1 MITLSTSV
9 YLHVFICMRKR
20 TVWKWC
26 CSSVSINTFTLPL
39 VSYEISTS
47 CSERLWNLTDVPL
60 RNLTHNSQPT
70 WSSRRDPNCMV
81 YCSAC
86 REGNWPHA
94 DTDLQPSIGE
104 HSIRRP
110 LHVLIKTQH
119 DVKRKLRKATTGWM
133 GPRSEGGN
141 FEQEVQPH
149 VHKTHKGFMIDIRGG
164 VLIRKPEIK
173 PRSSDARVEDE
184 KQDQPQPLTNGRVV
198 REIQLEPKILHSIEI
213 VSPSVSEAPC
223 KFYALRSFFFAV
235 WYCGKAIGRRS
246 ADCIAYGVKGR
257 RPSKISPEQCLTQR
271 ADIGLKR
278 RRARSRYAGCDDT
291 LDQCLPLTHSN
302 RKLTG
307 LSRDAKR
314 SWNLSEGFG
323 WCKPLHSEK

>member
-1 MITLSTSV
+1 MWRESL
-9 YLHVFICMRKR
+9 
-20 TVWKWC
+20 
-26 CSSVSINTFTLPL
+26 
-39 VSYEISTS
+39 
-47 CSERLWNLTDVPL
+47 ERLQQDGWDLAVKVEI
-60 RNLTHNSQPT
+60 
-70 WSSRRDPNCMV
+70 SSRRFNPTFTKPTRG
-81 YCSAC
+81 S
-86 REGNWPHA
+86 W
-94 DTDLQPSIGE
+94 
-104 HSIRRP
+104 
-110 LHVLIKTQH
+110 LI
-119 DVKRKLRKATTGWM
+119 
-133 GPRSEGGN
+133 SEVPI
-141 FEQEVQPH
+141 FS
-149 VHKTHKGFMIDIRGG
+149 GG